1 MIERKTVDGQ
11 AAEEQVVE
19 DALAVGNKSGSA
31 AVSCWQRRG
40 KQGSS
45 AAK

>member
-1 MIERKTVDGQ
+1 MIEGKTVDGE

-19 DALAVGNKSGSA
+19 DELAVEKKSGSA
-31 AVSCWQRRG
+31 AVSCWQRHG

>member
-1 MIERKTVDGQ
+1 MIEEKTVDGE

-19 DALAVGNKSGSA
+19 DPLAVEKKSGSA
-31 AVSCWQRRG
+31 AVPCWQRHG

>member
-1 MIERKTVDGQ
+1 MIEGKTVDGE
-11 AAEEQVVE
+11 AAEEQVVK
-19 DALAVGNKSGSA
+19 DALAVEKKSGSA
-31 AVSCWQRRG
+31 ALSCWQRNG